1 MCLHIILIFIIYNLL
16 LFYSFGY
23 NINKIIYYWRNIH
36 LVGVPFDT
44 DDFPYI
50 TKFDML
56 YILDNVCTIHPNIHQ
71 FITSTNIPKIYP
83 TISLKSVWTD
93 EFLIEM
99 NKVLSNFDTIHKEIM
114 NAVRNKYSILFD
126 PIGKHYGDKEIK
138 KWNSCHIIKDRKI
151 GVGMEKYFPVT
162 IQTIEKLKSFYG
174 WLFIS
179 ILEPGAHIPR
189 HRGRYNHKLT
199 CHIGIDGLDDCY
211 FIIDG
216 KKIKWERGQYFVFND
231 FSYHEVIHNGDK
243 NRVVLIFDLFHPEL
257 TNEEIKQIKYIEI

>member
-1 MCLHIILIFIIYNLL
+1 M
-16 LFYSFGY
+16 
-23 NINKIIYYWRNIH
+23 YYWINVH

-50 TKFDML
+50 KKFDML
-56 YILDNVCTIHPNIHQ
+56 YRLDNVCTIHPNIHQ
-71 FITSTNIPKIYP
+71 FITSNAIPKIYP
-83 TISLKSVWTD
+83 TISLKSIWTD

-138 KWNSCHIIKDRKI
+138 KWNSCHIIKDRK
-151 GVGMEKYFPVT
+151 VQREMEKYFPTT
-162 IQTIEKLKSFYG
+162 IQTISELKSFYG

-179 ILEPGAHIPR
+179 ILDPGAHIPR

-211 FIIDG
+211 FMIDG
-216 KKIKWERGQYFVFND
+216 KKMKWEKGGYFVFND

-257 TNEEIKQIKYIEI
+257 KNYEINQIKYMEI